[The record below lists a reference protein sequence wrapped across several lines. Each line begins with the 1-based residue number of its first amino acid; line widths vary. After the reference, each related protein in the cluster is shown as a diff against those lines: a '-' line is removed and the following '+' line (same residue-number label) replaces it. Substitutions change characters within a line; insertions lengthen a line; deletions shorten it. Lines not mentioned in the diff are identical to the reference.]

1 MQLVQASQPCLHIS
15 PSNAG
20 EENCQAQK
28 VRLNVFTRRI
38 EVKEKAFSQRIGRL
52 EQILAEV
59 NQNDTGPSSSAD
71 HTQGAPGVADP
82 NTLGASP
89 ARLSDHS
96 SESDLATGSFG
107 KLHFAGHYLGEISS
121 YNGVPLFSKEGRRW
135 IQTRTGQLAAF
146 PRLEMPLWHNQLH
159 THDSIISP
167 ASNFDLPD
175 RKVTEEYFSVF
186 SITPIRFVFPIV
198 DPVLFRDTVA
208 AAYEHGGKLPNPDHA
223 TAKACVFSFLS
234 IVSLMETSLE
244 ATPIDS
250 DACALKA
257 QYLLPRVLVVASV
270 DALQVALMQ
279 CMFNLFSGRFQTAA
293 MFHSVA
299 CRMLFMLSAHTQVCD
314 SLSEPPIGETDDTW
328 RVKCH
333 LRKYFWMCYS
343 FDKDIALRSGQPPC
357 ISDEHCD
364 LTLPRTY
371 SDPSHEAHVDTNG
384 NPFLPGDLRLA
395 KIKSKALRLL
405 FSTQAL
411 QKSDAVLLRDIRE
424 LDDELEAW
432 RLTLNPKTR
441 PSLSRHADGC
451 LVDPNVSMEQRM
463 HYIITNFEYH
473 HLMAAIHQ
481 TTSRCRSWCN
491 SESGELEGVSS
502 SLALSVEASRSTLIS
517 LRTAGQSMAGESFWM
532 IIFYPMSAVLTIFCN
547 ILLNPGT
554 SRALGDLELLRT
566 APELI
571 KGIRIPRLTL
581 DEVMHIKKIEDFVA
595 EVIRLGLCAIQKAG
609 HDQYSQHQMSRIQD

>member
-1 MQLVQASQPCLHIS
+1 YEP
-15 PSNAG
+15 PY
-20 EENCQAQK
+20 
-28 VRLNVFTRRI
+28 
-38 EVKEKAFSQRIGRL
+38 
-52 EQILAEV
+52 
-59 NQNDTGPSSSAD
+59 TGPSSSAD
-71 HTQGAPGVADP
+71 HTQGASGVAEP

-159 THDSIISP
+159 IHNSIVSP
-167 ASNFDLPD
+167 ASNFELPD
-175 RKVTEEYFSVF
+175 RRVIEEYFSVF
-186 SITPIRFVFPIV
+186 SMTPIRFVFPIV
-198 DPVLFRDTVA
+198 DSVLFRDTVA
-208 AAYEHGGKLPNPDHA
+208 AAYEPGGKLPSPDHA

-257 QYLLPRVLVVASV
+257 QYLLPQVLVVASV

-451 LVDPNVSMEQRM
+451 LVDPNVSTEQRM

-473 HLMAAIHQ
+473 HLMAAIGAKEKANRDLFC
-481 TTSRCRSWCN
+481 SIKPPAGAVRGAIVRVVSWR
-491 SESGELEGVSS
+491 
-502 SLALSVEASRSTLIS
+502 A
-517 LRTAGQSMAGESFWM
+517 M

-554 SRALGDLELLRT
+554 SRAPDDLELLRT

-581 DEVMHIKKIEDFVA
+581 DEVMHIKKIEDFMA
-595 EVIRLGLCAIQKAG
+595 EVIRLGLCAIQKAR
-609 HDQYSQHQMSRIQD
+609 HDQHSQHQMSRIQD